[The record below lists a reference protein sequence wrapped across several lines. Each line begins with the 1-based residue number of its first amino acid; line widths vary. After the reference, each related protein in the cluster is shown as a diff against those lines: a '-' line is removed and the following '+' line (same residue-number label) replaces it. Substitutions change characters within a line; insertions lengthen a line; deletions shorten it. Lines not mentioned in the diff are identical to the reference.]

1 MLSAAGGGGGCGGLA
16 AEQPEKAGM
25 GESQHQKQDNEG
37 EQHPDDDVHLVDRQ
51 RELIV
56 ELLFRVDEIGVIV
69 VEERFAALRS
79 LCTGCF
85 ELGLL
90 LFQLSFTSCQSGFPP
105 GQLRLT
111 GGLFFSVI
119 VFLLP
124 LDEVFLF
131 GKGSSPYNLS
141 VCFADNAGLRLPASA
156 ALSLASCWPRPT
168 ATPCFRRWRRSS
180 PLPLVGEV
188 ARRQP

>member
-1 MLSAAGGGGGCGGLA
+1 MGA
-16 AEQPEKAGM
+16 QPPNSPKKTGV
-25 GESQHQKQDNEG
+25 GEAQHQKQDDEG

-51 RELIV
+51 REFIV

-111 GGLFFSVI
+111 GGLFFFGHSV
-119 VFLLP
+119 
-124 LDEVFLF
+124 
-131 GKGSSPYNLS
+131 SP
-141 VCFADNAGLRLPASA
+141 
-156 ALSLASCWPRPT
+156 T
-168 ATPCFRRWRRSS
+168 FR
-180 PLPLVGEV
+180 
-188 ARRQP
+188 

>member
-1 MLSAAGGGGGCGGLA
+1 
-16 AEQPEKAGM
+16 M
-25 GESQHQKQDNEG
+25 GESQHQKQDDEG

-51 RELIV
+51 REFIV

-105 GQLRLT
+105 GQLRLA
-111 GGLFFSVI
+111 GGLFFLGHSVSP
-119 VFLLP
+119 VALSVKASGFA
-124 LDEVFLF
+124 
-131 GKGSSPYNLS
+131 SSPKGGATGGP
-141 VCFADNAGLRLPASA
+141 VASYWT
-156 ALSLASCWPRPT
+156 SK
-168 ATPCFRRWRRSS
+168 FF
-180 PLPLVGEV
+180 VF
-188 ARRQP
+188 

>member
-1 MLSAAGGGGGCGGLA
+1 
-16 AEQPEKAGM
+16 M
-25 GESQHQKQDNEG
+25 GEAQHQKQDDEG
-37 EQHPDDDVHLVDRQ
+37 EQHPDDDVHPVDRQ

-90 LFQLSFTSCQSGFPP
+90 LLQLSLTSCQSGFPP
-105 GQLRLT
+105 GQLRLA

-131 GKGSSPYNLS
+131 GKGSP
-141 VCFADNAGLRLPASA
+141 FGRAGA
-156 ALSLASCWPRPT
+156 
-168 ATPCFRRWRRSS
+168 
-180 PLPLVGEV
+180 
-188 ARRQP
+188 

>member
-1 MLSAAGGGGGCGGLA
+1 MRRLWFFCCLLQGGGCGGLA

-25 GESQHQKQDNEG
+25 GESQHQKQDDEG

-90 LFQLSFTSCQSGFPP
+90 LFQLRFTSCQSGFPP
-105 GQLRLT
+105 GQLRLA
-111 GGLFFSVI
+111 GGLFFFGHSV
-119 VFLLP
+119 
-124 LDEVFLF
+124 
-131 GKGSSPYNLS
+131 SP
-141 VCFADNAGLRLPASA
+141 A
-156 ALSLASCWPRPT
+156 
-168 ATPCFRRWRRSS
+168 FR
-180 PLPLVGEV
+180 
-188 ARRQP
+188 